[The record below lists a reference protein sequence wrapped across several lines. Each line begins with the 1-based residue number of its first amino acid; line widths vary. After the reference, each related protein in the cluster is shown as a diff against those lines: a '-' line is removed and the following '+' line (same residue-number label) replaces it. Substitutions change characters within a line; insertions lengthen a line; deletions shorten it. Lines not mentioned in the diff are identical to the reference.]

1 MRTLS
6 VILVLCL
13 GILGAQFAS
22 AQDSFPNLSSGPKA
36 GGPDALIFARL
47 ELNKGNYSF
56 LPDNP
61 GEGPRID
68 TSRLVWE
75 PDNSN
80 LQNTDDQR
88 RVALVYPAR
97 PSSFTPGPANPP
109 NAPSADYEAN
119 IVHNSPSYAPEPPRN
134 LDWRFLTAH
143 GVYAGAVI
151 FDDLITMKGL
161 GRPCGFVEGNS
172 DLGPNPS
179 AQKMAIHGLVEF
191 AAVTTMDYFLK
202 RTHVPGLS
210 YIGAGIGT
218 AKHLHGGIQ
227 WLNTGCF

>member
-1 MRTLS
+1 MRILS
-6 VILVLCL
+6 TVLILAL
-13 GILGAQFAS
+13 GVCVSDCAFAQSFFSDHSSNSAS
-22 AQDSFPNLSSGPKA
+22 ALPHSFPHAGLKLADGSASSPS
-36 GGPDALIFARL
+36 D
-47 ELNKGNYSF
+47 SVS
-56 LPDNP
+56 
-61 GEGPRID
+61 GEVKID
-68 TSRLVWE
+68 TSRLIWKTGSGAPQVETVSE
-75 PDNSN
+75 PVQLSRI
-80 LQNTDDQR
+80 T
-88 RVALVYPAR
+88 PA
-97 PSSFTPGPANPP
+97 ANPLP
-109 NAPSADYEAN
+109 AAPSANYDPN
-119 IVHNSPSYAPEPPRN
+119 VVHNSPSYAPESTRN

-172 DLGPNPS
+172 DLGPNPTAKS
-179 AQKMAIHGLVEF
+179 MAIHGLVEY

-202 RTHVPGLS
+202 RTRVPGLS

>member
-6 VILVLCL
+6 VILILAL
-13 GILGAQFAS
+13 GIPGAQFAS
-22 AQDSFPNLSSGPKA
+22 AQDLFPGPSSGSKP
-36 GGPDALIFARL
+36 GGSDPLVYARL
-47 ELNKGNYSF
+47 ELSKGNYSF
-56 LPDNP
+56 LPDKP
-61 GEGPRID
+61 DEGLKID
-68 TSRLVWE
+68 TSRLVWV
-75 PDNSN
+75 PDSSN
-80 LQNTDDQR
+80 DQHQE
-88 RVALVYPAR
+88 AFVYPVR
-97 PSSFTPGPANPP
+97 LSGFTPGPGNPP
-109 NAPSADYEAN
+109 NAPSAAYEAN

-143 GVYAGAVI
+143 GVYAGSVI